1 MERDNPKTPR
11 KDIRNESRPVPQ
23 EHNFRAG
30 APLEIRAILSVEA
43 STWVNAFCR
52 GDRARNCS
60 WTPGLT
66 GSQLAT
72 LRAGRRAGCA
82 QPGAE
87 VFLASKKRVLDDHVG
102 ACSGQSSVKLSRC
115 PGSGTRASSPAFRAA
130 DRAPNSRDRC
140 DHISTAEPV
149 ISCRPT
155 VALKRST
162 IFGLACSPYPPGA
175 YHEHADAVRRL
186 LAKLTRGSLDRR
198 SLAHSGGMSS

>member
-1 MERDNPKTPR
+1 MRW
-11 KDIRNESRPVPQ
+11 
-23 EHNFRAG
+23 G
-30 APLEIRAILSVEA
+30 APQNSGNFIRASPHLYTQIFLGRQGAKLLLGAWLDGFAIGNS
-43 STWVNAFCR
+43 
-52 GDRARNCS
+52 G
-60 WTPGLT
+60 
-66 GSQLAT
+66 
-72 LRAGRRAGCA
+72 AGRRAGCA

-87 VFLASKKRVLDDHVG
+87 VFLASKRRVLDDDVG
-102 ACSGQSSVKLSRC
+102 ACSGQSSVKRFRC

-149 ISCRPT
+149 ISCRST